1 MLVVLGAV
9 FVAICRDLNVRACG
23 LLCTSA
29 YNIEVRSEVSF
40 PCFYL
45 LMPAQTGQSF
55 VAKVRPCSKPC
66 WHPPANS
73 SEFPSNP
80 VCLCPSY
87 HAVVARGPERQS
99 PVDNRQNVDWQQ
111 VVTFLSC
118 GSNPQSMFTS
128 VQRIAA
134 EEEILVVPQ
143 SVQRSTW
150 TSVPDHITNSVA
162 SCLSKVS
169 PTRLLLYFCYV

>member
-45 LMPAQTGQSF
+45 LMPAQT
-55 VAKVRPCSKPC
+55 
-66 WHPPANS
+66 ANS

-80 VCLCPSY
+80 VSLCPSY

-99 PVDNRQNVDWQQ
+99 RVDNRQNVDWQQ
-111 VVTFLSC
+111 VGTCEL
-118 GSNPQSMFTS
+118 NPQSMFTS